1 MIPVKAV
8 ISGDSDAE
16 MELDGFFE
24 SPEDD
29 PPKVLCML
37 KLIVD
42 ESIDD
47 KTELCLV
54 AGYLGNKRQWSDYV
68 NAWCKERHPRKSLHV
83 ADMRLGSPQ
92 APKRHG
98 DLLSRLGIVPEKCG
112 LRAFSG
118 SICRKDYCNKVSGT
132 VLEIMMDGYVLSILA
147 LMDVVA
153 KNIHPNERVE
163 VFFEEQ
169 EAHAVLRER
178 AMIAWRK
185 IHKTKSGWSVLAR
198 WGSVPKGTLTEAS
211 DYLCYALQQ
220 FFVDQTSQKAILTA
234 SILKQDIIGNHTS
247 KETIDEWL
255 RIVSSTRV
263 IPKLTAENRQAIRS
277 R

>member
-1 MIPVKAV
+1 
-8 ISGDSDAE
+8 

-47 KTELCLV
+47 ETGLCLV
-54 AGYLGNKRQWSDYV
+54 AGYVGNKRQWSDYV
-68 NAWCKERHPRKSLHV
+68 TAWCEKRNPRKSLHIKE
-83 ADMRLGSPQ
+83 MRLGSPQ

-98 DLLSRLGIVPEKCG
+98 ELLSRLGSVPEKCK
-112 LRAFSG
+112 LRAFAG
-118 SICRKDYCNKVSGT
+118 SICRKDYANKVCGT
-132 VLEIMMDGYVLSILA
+132 VLEVLMEGYVLAILA
-147 LMDVVA
+147 LMDVLA
-153 KNIHPNERVE
+153 DNIHPIDRVE

-169 EAHAVLRER
+169 ETHAALRER
-178 AMIAWRK
+178 AMISWRK
-185 IHKTKSGWSVLAR
+185 RHKTKSGWSVLAR

-211 DYLCYALQQ
+211 DYLCYALHQS
-220 FFVDQTSQKAILTA
+220 FIDPSSQKATLTA
-234 SILKQDIIGNHTS
+234 PILEQDIIGNHTS
-247 KETIDEWL
+247 EKTIDEWL
-255 RIVSSTRV
+255 RIISVSRV
-263 IPKLTAENRQAIRS
+263 NPVPKLTAESRKAIRS